1 MKVVAANSR
10 VEPLIREVEEYFSRK
25 ENPTIDDKRNIIRI
39 VEYAGERYVV
49 KSFKVPHLINRI
61 VYRYFR
67 DSKAKRSYENSLR
80 LKALGVDTP
89 DPAGYAEER
98 SVRGLGRSYFVS
110 AYLPFDFEI
119 RALFADPRFP
129 RRDEILEAFV
139 KFAWELHEKGVYHVD
154 FSPGNILVKEEGKG
168 YRFYLVDVNRMRFGP
183 LGAQERMQSL
193 SKLTSSEE
201 DNRTMVALY
210 AGYSGWD
217 EEELLRYHRKALR
230 RQREY
235 LERKRRLKSLFN
247 PLRKRG

>member
-1 MKVVAANSR
+1 LEREGRRGKLPGGAPDQGGGGVLFPQGESHYLRQAKHHQDRR
-10 VEPLIREVEEYFSRK
+10 VRRGALCGQILQSPPSAQ
-25 ENPTIDDKRNIIRI
+25 P
-39 VEYAGERYVV
+39 
-49 KSFKVPHLINRI
+49 
-61 VYRYFR
+61 YRYFR

-154 FSPGNILVKEEGKG
+154 FSPGNILVKEEGEG

-183 LGAQERMQSL
+183 LGAEERMQSL